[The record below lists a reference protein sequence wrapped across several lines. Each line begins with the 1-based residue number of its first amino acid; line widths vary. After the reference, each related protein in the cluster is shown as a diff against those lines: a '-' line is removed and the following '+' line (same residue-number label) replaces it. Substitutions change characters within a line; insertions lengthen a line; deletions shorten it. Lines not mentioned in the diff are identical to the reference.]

1 MFIQCGFFQ
10 SVKPTRMFR
19 LAKPGRSRSNL
30 NLVLTGLKPRLLLVR
45 FFVVLF
51 FLAANLG
58 TRLLICGLGCQQ
70 VVGAHDVALM
80 QPPFSYV
87 RRAAAARFPFLI
99 RQGSLHLG
107 RNV

>member
-1 MFIQCGFFQ
+1 
-10 SVKPTRMFR
+10 MFR
-19 LAKPGRSRSNL
+19 LAQLGRSRSNL
-30 NLVLTGLKPRLLLVR
+30 NLVLTRLEPRLLLVLC
-45 FFVVLF
+45 FVLF
-51 FLAANLG
+51 SLAANLG
-58 TRLLICGLGCQQ
+58 TGLLICGLGCQQ

-87 RRAAAARFPFLI
+87 LRAAAARFPFLI